1 MKWPSNNTLIG
12 IAGFL
17 GLGVG
22 CTGLYMHNAIQKN
35 FKQTVF
41 VSESLAKLRNHEAA
55 KYLLGIQSSKF
66 KD

>member
-12 IAGFL
+12 IAGGL
-17 GLGVG
+17 GFGVG
-22 CTGLYMHNAIQKN
+22 CTGLFMHNAIQKN

-41 VSESLAKLRNHEAA
+41 VSEALTKLRNHEAA
-55 KYLLGIQSSKF
+55 KYLLGIHLPEF